1 MPEKT
6 ENPTLESLAK
16 IVIEW
21 AKYDRSV
28 AEKGWDGGAIE
39 SGWDKTKR
47 QMVEMSAKVLGVD
60 AP

>member
-1 MPEKT
+1 MPET
-6 ENPTLESLAK
+6 EKPTLESLAQ

-39 SGWDKTKR
+39 SGWDKAKKK
-47 QMVEMSAKVLGVD
+47 MVEMSAKVLGVN